1 MACIHICSGDRQMS
15 KRNNRKTQSATS
27 VPPVETAECT
37 EKPFSQAAA
46 AGQPLPKKPSRFIQI
61 KESIKKK
68 LPGLS
73 KKEVELNNNHPIIVA
88 IVVGLIVLACELLLG
103 PLINSNPNTPPNS
116 QPAFTAA
123 PDNSFIPASLR
134 MPLATRSGPSTKYD
148 ETGCYFSGDWEQH
161 TVNAIGK
168 EWDGEIWWVLVDFS
182 YDNQARYRV
191 WTGSKRID
199 INVNQLNE
207 IHPLGQ
213 GTVHATHNT
222 YHGPGS
228 GYAKASIDIQDTTD
242 VWIYSHENGYT
253 EIEFD
258 QDGRKHRLWVPENL
272 VY

>member
-1 MACIHICSGDRQMS
+1 MS
-15 KRNNRKTQSATS
+15 KRNNRKAQSATS
-27 VPPVETAECT
+27 APPVETILPN
-37 EKPFSQAAA
+37 EKPSVQAEAA
-46 AGQPLPKKPSRFIQI
+46 NQPHQKKPSRFSQI
-61 KESIKKK
+61 KDSIKKK

-73 KKEVELNNNHPIIVA
+73 KKEVDLNNNHPIIVA
-88 IVVGLIVLACELLLG
+88 MAVGLIVLACELLLG
-103 PLINSNPNTPPNS
+103 SLINGNPNTPPNS
-116 QPAFTAA
+116 QPTFTVA
-123 PDNSFIPASLR
+123 PDNSIIPASLR
-134 MPLATRSGPSTKYD
+134 MLLATRSGPSTKYD

-161 TVNAIGK
+161 TVNVMGK

-191 WTGSKRID
+191 WTGSKRVD
-199 INVNQLNE
+199 ININQLNE

-228 GYAKASIDIQDTTD
+228 DYAKASISIPDTTD
-242 VWIYSHENGYT
+242 VWIFSHENGYT

-258 QDGRKHRLWVPENL
+258 QNGQKHRLWVPESF